1 MLTITILKTGNE
13 GNCYIIKTDNP
24 KFPHL
29 KTSIMVDY
37 GGKFI
42 YDYDYSDIGCL
53 CITHSHKDHIGG
65 IKQLMYHV
73 DGEIDVVVSKDE
85 LNTPNLQHTLG
96 LRRGKKPLIH
106 ELEFKSDCDKSDPV
120 CVGNFVIFATRAYH
134 DTSEPVHY
142 WITDGEKSVFVGC
155 DSSYINN
162 ETKLLLG
169 ESDAVLI
176 EANYSEN
183 VIETNLI
190 DGKPVE
196 IIFDT
201 GLKKRIIEDGHL
213 SNRLVSELIPLM
225 KQTKIICFIH
235 INEILNSFN
244 TIKNEIQ
251 QVKPMKICLEK
262 NCPVVVKI

>member
-1 MLTITILKTGNE
+1 MSITILKTGNE

-24 KFPHL
+24 KFPDM

-42 YDYDYSDIGCL
+42 WDYDYSDIGCL

-65 IKQLMYHV
+65 IKSLMYNV
-73 DGEIDVVVSKDE
+73 DSEIDVVVSKDE
-85 LNTPNLQHTLG
+85 LNTPNLQHMLG
-96 LRRGKKPLIH
+96 LRCGKKPKIH
-106 ELEFKSDCDKSDPV
+106 ELEFKPDCDKSDAV

-155 DSSYINN
+155 DSSYIND

-183 VIETNLI
+183 VIKTNLI
-190 DGKPVE
+190 DGRPVK
-196 IIFDT
+196 IIFDR
-201 GLKKRIIEDGHL
+201 GLKKRIMEDGHL
-213 SNRLVSELIPLM
+213 SNQMVSELIPLM

-235 INEILNSFN
+235 INEILNSYN
-244 TIKNEIQ
+244 TIQDEIQ
-251 QVKPMKICLEK
+251 HIKPMKICLEK
-262 NCPVVVKI
+262 RCPITVKI